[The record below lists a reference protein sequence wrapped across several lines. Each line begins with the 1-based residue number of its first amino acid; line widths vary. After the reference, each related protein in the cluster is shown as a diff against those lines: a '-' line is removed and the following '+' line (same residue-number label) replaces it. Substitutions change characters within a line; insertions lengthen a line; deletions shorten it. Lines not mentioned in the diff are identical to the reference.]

1 MAMTLRLT
9 DEERAALRAR
19 AEAEGVS
26 MQDIARKAVRQYTE
40 QAARREEFVDA
51 ADRVLTKHAA
61 VLERLGQ

>member
-9 DEERAALRAR
+9 DEESAALRAR

-26 MQDIARKAVRQYTE
+26 MQELARKAIRQYTE
-40 QAARREEFVDA
+40 QAARRA
-51 ADRVLTKHAA
+51 AFESAAERVLTKHAA